1 VCPLLLESVG
11 NLLVLHTDTPPPS
24 RAKGSPVTP
33 RDRIGRIFLVGVL
46 LVLAFLL
53 GMAFARTLDERPKS
67 SGTVTNVRTL
77 TPVPQGA
84 PVRTV
89 TVTVTGP

>member
-1 VCPLLLESVG
+1 M
-11 NLLVLHTDTPPPS
+11 VL
-24 RAKGSPVTP
+24 AA
-33 RDRIGRIFLVGVL
+33 VL

-77 TPVPQGA
+77 SPLPQGA
-84 PVRTV
+84 PASTV